1 MHYHA
6 LMIPTVSKY
15 LHNHDN
21 KIYAN
26 EPYNLSAYHEKSYAG
41 ATQECQHV
49 QRR

>member
-15 LHNHDN
+15 LHNHD

-26 EPYNLSAYHEKSYAG
+26 ATQNLSAYQDE
-41 ATQECQHV
+41 QIMQN
-49 QRR
+49 RM

>member
-6 LMIPTVSKY
+6 LMIPTVCKY

-26 EPYNLSAYHEKSYAG
+26 ASQNLSAYLDE
-41 ATQECQHV
+41 QIMQN
-49 QRR
+49 RM